1 MAHISSIGAAMFTDL
16 SVITGIVVAGK
27 AEVSPTQPA
36 ARDAAG
42 FQALF
47 TTNTATPF
55 ATKYAKIGNV
65 REFPAIGA
73 PANIVSV
80 PVYGQKQG
88 QSIGGQSDAPSLEIT
103 INFIAAEWAKGTT
116 GTSPESSI
124 ANMVGDG
131 ISRVWRFTLMN
142 ADTTG
147 SAVSVTNQSKYD
159 SNVGGLGTT
168 QNSQYYFFGKLE
180 SLLVTPSLTDATT
193 ATIAISVQ
201 SDFYGAYTI

>member
-16 SVITGIVVAGK
+16 SVITGTVVAGK
-27 AEVSPTQPA
+27 AEVLPTQPA
-36 ARDAAG
+36 TKDATG
-42 FQALF
+42 FQSLF
-47 TTNTATPF
+47 TTATSVS
-55 ATKYAKIGNV
+55 KYAKIGNV
-65 REFPAIGA
+65 REFPAIGT

-88 QSIGGQSDAPSLEIT
+88 QSIGGQADAPSLEVT
-103 INFIAAEWAKGTT
+103 INFIANDWAKSTAGTT
-116 GTSPESSI
+116 PASSL

-142 ADTTG
+142 ADSTATVG
-147 SAVSVTNQSKYD
+147 ASLGAYD
-159 SNVGGLGTT
+159 SVAGGLGTT

>member
-16 SVITGIVVAGK
+16 SVITGTVIAGK
-27 AEVSPTQPA
+27 AETSPTQPA
-36 ARDAAG
+36 TKDATG
-42 FQALF
+42 FQSLF
-47 TTNTATPF
+47 TTATSVS
-55 ATKYAKIGNV
+55 KYAKINNV

-88 QSIGGQSDAPSLEIT
+88 QSIGGQADAPSLEIT
-103 INFIAAEWAKGTT
+103 INFVASEWAKGNT
-116 GTSPESSI
+116 GTTPASAL

-142 ADTTG
+142 ADSTAT
-147 SAVSVTNQSKYD
+147 VTASLGQYD
-159 SNVGGLGTT
+159 SVAGGLGTT

-193 ATIAISVQ
+193 ATLAISVQ

>member
-16 SVITGIVVAGK
+16 SVITGTVVAGK

-36 ARDAAG
+36 TKDATG

-47 TTNTATPF
+47 TTVTSVS
-55 ATKYAKIGNV
+55 KYAKINNV
-65 REFPAIGA
+65 REFPAIGT

-88 QSIGGQSDAPSLEIT
+88 QSIGGQADAPSLEIT
-103 INFIAAEWAKGTT
+103 INYVPSDWAKGTA
-116 GTSPESSI
+116 GTTPVSSL

-142 ADTTG
+142 ADSTAT
-147 SAVSVTNQSKYD
+147 VTASLGAYD
-159 SNVGGLGTT
+159 SVVGGLGTT

>member
-16 SVITGIVVAGK
+16 SVITGTVVAGK
-27 AEVSPTQPA
+27 AETSPTQPA
-36 ARDAAG
+36 TKDATG
-42 FQALF
+42 FQSLF
-47 TTNTATPF
+47 TTATSVS
-55 ATKYAKIGNV
+55 KYARINNV

-88 QSIGGQSDAPSLEIT
+88 QSIGGQADAPSLEIT
-103 INFIAAEWAKGTT
+103 INFVASEWAKGNT
-116 GTSPESSI
+116 GTTPASSL

-142 ADTTG
+142 ADSTAT
-147 SAVSVTNQSKYD
+147 VTASLGQYD
-159 SNVGGLGTT
+159 SVAGGLGTT

-193 ATIAISVQ
+193 ATLAISVQ

>member
-16 SVITGIVVAGK
+16 SVITGTVTSGK
-27 AEVSPTQPA
+27 AESAPTQPA
-36 ARDAAG
+36 TKDATG

-47 TTNTATPF
+47 VTATSIS
-55 ATKYAKIGNV
+55 KYAKVSNV
-65 REFPAIGA
+65 REFPAIGT

-103 INFIAAEWAKGTT
+103 INYVPSDWAKGTSGST
-116 GTSPESSI
+116 PESSL

-131 ISRVWRFTLMN
+131 VSRVWRFTLLN
-142 ADTTG
+142 ADSTATAG
-147 SAVSVTNQSKYD
+147 ASLGKYD
-159 SNVGGLGTT
+159 SIVGGLGTV

>member
-16 SVITGIVVAGK
+16 SVITGTVVAGK
-27 AEVSPTQPA
+27 AETSPTQPA
-36 ARDAAG
+36 TKDATG
-42 FQALF
+42 FQSLF
-47 TTNTATPF
+47 TTATSVS
-55 ATKYAKIGNV
+55 KYAKINNV

-88 QSIGGQSDAPSLEIT
+88 QSIGGQADAPSLEIT
-103 INFIAAEWAKGTT
+103 INFVASEWAKGNT
-116 GTSPESSI
+116 GTTPASSL

-142 ADTTG
+142 ADSTAT
-147 SAVSVTNQSKYD
+147 VTASLGQYD
-159 SNVGGLGTT
+159 SVAGGLGTT

-193 ATIAISVQ
+193 ATLAISVQ

>member
-16 SVITGIVVAGK
+16 SVITGTVTSGK
-27 AEVSPTQPA
+27 AEASPTQPA
-36 ARDAAG
+36 TKDATG

-47 TTNTATPF
+47 TTATSIS
-55 ATKYAKIGNV
+55 KYAKINNV
-65 REFPAIGA
+65 REFPAIGT

-88 QSIGGQSDAPSLEIT
+88 QSIGGQADAPSLEIT
-103 INFIAAEWAKGTT
+103 INYVASDWAKGNT
-116 GTSPESSI
+116 GTSPESSL

-131 ISRVWRFTLMN
+131 ISRVWRFTLLN
-142 ADTTG
+142 ADSTATPG
-147 SAVSVTNQSKYD
+147 AALGRYD
-159 SNVGGLGTT
+159 SVAGGLGTV

>member
-16 SVITGIVVAGK
+16 SVVTGTVVAGK
-27 AEVSPTQPA
+27 AEASPTQPA

-47 TTNTATPF
+47 TTATSIS
-55 ATKYAKIGNV
+55 KYAKIGNV

-88 QSIGGQSDAPSLEIT
+88 QSIGGQADAPSLEIT
-103 INFIAAEWAKGTT
+103 INFVASEWAKSTSGTT
-116 GTSPESSI
+116 PASAL

-142 ADTTG
+142 ADSTAT
-147 SAVSVTNQSKYD
+147 VTASLGQYD
-159 SNVGGLGTT
+159 SVAGGLGTT

-193 ATIAISVQ
+193 ATLAISVQ

>member
-16 SVITGIVVAGK
+16 SVITGTVVAGK
-27 AEVSPTQPA
+27 AETSPTQPA
-36 ARDAAG
+36 TKDATG

-47 TTNTATPF
+47 TTATSVS
-55 ATKYAKIGNV
+55 KYAKINNV

-88 QSIGGQSDAPSLEIT
+88 QSIGGQADAPSLEIT
-103 INFIAAEWAKGTT
+103 INFVASEWAKGTT
-116 GTSPESSI
+116 GTTPASSL

-142 ADTTG
+142 ADSTAT
-147 SAVSVTNQSKYD
+147 VTASLGQYD
-159 SNVGGLGTT
+159 SVAGGLGTT

-193 ATIAISVQ
+193 ATLAISVQ

>member
-16 SVITGIVVAGK
+16 SVVTGTVIAGK
-27 AEVSPTQPA
+27 AETSPTQPA
-36 ARDAAG
+36 TKDATG

-47 TTNTATPF
+47 TTATSVS
-55 ATKYAKIGNV
+55 KYAKVNNV
-65 REFPAIGA
+65 REFPAIGT

-88 QSIGGQSDAPSLEIT
+88 QSIGGQADAPSLEIT
-103 INFIAAEWAKGTT
+103 INYVASDWAKGNT
-116 GTSPESSI
+116 GTTPEASL

-131 ISRVWRFTLMN
+131 ISRVWRFTLLN
-142 ADTTG
+142 ADSTATPG
-147 SAVSVTNQSKYD
+147 ASLGKYD
-159 SNVGGLGTT
+159 SIATGLGTV

>member
-16 SVITGIVVAGK
+16 SVITGTVTSGK

-36 ARDAAG
+36 TKDAAG

-47 TTNTATPF
+47 STNVATPF
-55 ATKYAKIGNV
+55 AAKYAKISNV

-88 QSIGGQSDAPSLEIT
+88 QSIGGQSDAPSLEVT
-103 INFIAAEWAKGTT
+103 INFVASDWAKAAAGTT
-116 GTSPESSI
+116 PESSL

-147 SAVSVTNQSKYD
+147 STVSGASQSKYD
-159 SNVGGLGTT
+159 SNAGGLGTT